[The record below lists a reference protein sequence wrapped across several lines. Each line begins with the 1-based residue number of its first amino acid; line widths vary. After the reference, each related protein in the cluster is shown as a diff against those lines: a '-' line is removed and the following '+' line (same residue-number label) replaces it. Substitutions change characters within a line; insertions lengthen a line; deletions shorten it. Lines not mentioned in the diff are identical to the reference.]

1 MTSKFCIVNRHIAF
15 ERLHNF
21 RDVGGYRGYGGR
33 PVRWGRLYRS
43 ESLGKL
49 RGGDDSRVVCSRACS
64 HVCSPT
70 GQPAQAPSFLP
81 QLRSGPGHPIGPW
94 LIAGRSPPARRGVTP
109 YAPTAFGSLADERGG
124 GGAARPVPGACGGR
138 QHYHINHD
146 HLVDGAHGRYVKT
159 LSRSGAHK
167 ARSLDDMD
175 ST

>member
-70 GQPAQAPSFLP
+70 GQPAQAPKLP
-81 QLRSGPGHPIGPW
+81 SAAPIRAGTPDRPVADCRPFPSGSTWGDAVCADGVRITRRRAGWGRGCSSCSWCLRRPSALPHQPQPPGR
-94 LIAGRSPPARRGVTP
+94 RSPRTVC
-109 YAPTAFGSLADERGG
+109 EN
-124 GGAARPVPGACGGR
+124 PVPIRCAQGKIIG
-138 QHYHINHD
+138 
-146 HLVDGAHGRYVKT
+146 
-159 LSRSGAHK
+159 
-167 ARSLDDMD
+167 
-175 ST
+175 